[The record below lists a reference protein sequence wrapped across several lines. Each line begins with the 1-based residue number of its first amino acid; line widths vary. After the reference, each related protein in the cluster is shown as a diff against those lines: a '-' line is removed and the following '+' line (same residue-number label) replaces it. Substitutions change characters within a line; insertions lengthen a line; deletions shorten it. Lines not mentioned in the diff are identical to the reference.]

1 MPITHC
7 KWTQLLDL
15 MSDEIHNDSIDSN
28 ESADAPII
36 LVVEDDELTR
46 KAVSRRL
53 QAEGY
58 EIIAVPNAGDALII
72 AQRHP
77 FHVLVLDLHLM
88 DGDPFS
94 GIHEGFAVL
103 DWLHVQYG
111 ELPFRVIIH
120 TSQTGPKVMSQ
131 AEASG
136 AFAFCNKRRDMSN
149 LVQCVADA
157 IESLRVP

>member
-1 MPITHC
+1 
-7 KWTQLLDL
+7 
-15 MSDEIHNDSIDSN
+15 MSDETHNDSIDST

-72 AQRHP
+72 AQRYP

-94 GIHEGFAVL
+94 GIHEGFAY
-103 DWLHVQYG
+103 WTG
-111 ELPFRVIIH
+111 CTSNTESSLPRHHSHLTNRSEGDEPGGGQRSICLLQ
-120 TSQTGPKVMSQ
+120 QTTRHEQSRPMRGRSH
-131 AEASG
+131 
-136 AFAFCNKRRDMSN
+136 
-149 LVQCVADA
+149 
-157 IESLRVP
+157 RVPQGSLKPSYRAAA

>member
-1 MPITHC
+1 MT
-7 KWTQLLDL
+7 
-15 MSDEIHNDSIDSN
+15 DEIHNDDS
-28 ESADAPII
+28 ESGVTPIV
-36 LVVEDDELTR
+36 LVVEDDAMTR

-58 EIIAVPNAGDALII
+58 EIIAVPSAGDALII

-103 DWLHVQYG
+103 DWLRVQLG
-111 ELPFRVIIH
+111 DFPFRVVIY
-120 TSQTGPKVMSQ
+120 TSQGGPKIMQQ

-136 AFAFCNKRRDMSN
+136 AFAFCTKRRDMSN

-157 IESLRVP
+157 VESLRAA

>member
-1 MPITHC
+1 
-7 KWTQLLDL
+7 
-15 MSDEIHNDSIDSN
+15 MSDETHNDSIDST

-72 AQRHP
+72 AQRYP

-111 ELPFRVIIH
+111 ELPFRIIIH
-120 TSQTGPKVMSQ
+120 TSQTGAKVMSQ

-136 AFAFCNKRRDMSN
+136 AFAFCNKQRDMNN
-149 LVQCVADA
+149 LVQCVAEA
-157 IESLRVP
+157 IESLKVP